1 MIHAGLMLLNWT
13 FHAVHMGII
22 LLNMFG
28 WLFPS
33 TQKATLT
40 FQVLTLMSWVGLGS
54 IYGF

>member
-13 FHAVHMGII
+13 FHAVHIGII